1 MKVAEVLQSIL
12 TRFET
17 GDIPAAIAIAS
28 FPIPNIPCAK
38 WSLLNRI
45 ILFCCGTQDARG
57 YRQWLEAKRYVK
69 KGAKA
74 IHILAPRIVKD
85 KEKDEMI
92 LAGFLTVPVFR
103 AEDTDGEPL
112 DYQQIE
118 LPELP
123 LMDRA
128 REWGI
133 SITAIPGNYSYH
145 GYYSD
150 SKKVIALASPEEKVF
165 LHELSHSAHARL
177 NGALKRGQDPE
188 QEIIAELS
196 AQALCRIV
204 GKTMDSTLGNSYKYI
219 QDYAERAGQT
229 PYHACLTVI
238 STVEK
243 VLNLILKGGENGNA
257 DNQRAG

>member
-1 MKVAEVLQSIL
+1 MKAQEVLQSIL
-12 TRFET
+12 TRFKD
-17 GDIPAAIAIAS
+17 GDIPEAIAIAS

-38 WSLLNRI
+38 WSLLNRLCM
-45 ILFCCGTQDARG
+45 LFSGTQDARG

-69 KGAKA
+69 KGSKA
-74 IHILAPRIVKD
+74 IWILAPRIVKD
-85 KEKDEMI
+85 KEKEKMI
-92 LAGFLTVPVFR
+92 LAGFLTIPVFR
-103 AEDTDGEPL
+103 VEDTDGEPL

-128 REWGI
+128 KEWGI
-133 SITAIPGNYSYH
+133 SVTAIPGNYSYH

-150 SKKVIALASPEEKVF
+150 KKKLIALATPDEKTF
-165 LHELSHSAHARL
+165 FHELSHASEARL
-177 NGALKRGQDPE
+177 NGGLKKGQDPE

-196 AQALCRIV
+196 AQVLCRIV

-219 QDYAERAGQT
+219 EEYAQTAGQT
-229 PYHACLTVI
+229 PHHACMTVI

-243 VLNLILKGGENGNA
+243 VLNLILKGGEQCA
-257 DNQRAG
+257 